1 MFNKIISF
9 SIKFLV
15 FSLSFPTFTFGMMM
29 IFFGDWW
36 VSFSLGQFAWLVLLG
51 VGPAF
56 LGGFVMKKI
65 VFNGKDYLVFK
76 EINQN
81 LENKNLKTL
90 QSAPK
95 TDKNSLIHQVFYE
108 LLEERH
114 GKVTS
119 LNLELTKKYILFIRP
134 LS

>member
-1 MFNKIISF
+1 
-9 SIKFLV
+9 
-15 FSLSFPTFTFGMMM
+15 
-29 IFFGDWW
+29 
-36 VSFSLGQFAWLVLLG
+36 

-119 LNLELTKKYILFIRP
+119 LNLAMKCGKNGLNITGKEANDFLTNKAKDFNHKYKVGPNGEIVYDFEYLRTCP
-134 LS
+134 KSLA